1 MASQK
6 NEQWIY
12 ARKPE
17 GQVTAAHFDRVEANM
32 PEPGEDQVLVKT
44 TLLSLDPASRA
55 WMAGRTYRAML
66 EPGEVMAG
74 WGLGEVVKSNSEK
87 FAPGDLVSGEYGWQR
102 YAVLPAR
109 ALTKHDRRQ
118 KPEHILGVLGVTG
131 LTAYFGMLDVG
142 RPRPGETVLVSAAG
156 GAVGS
161 IAGQIAKIAGCRV
174 VGTAGGAEK
183 CRWLVDDL
191 GFDAAIDYKAGGLPQ
206 EIRKACPA
214 GIDVYFD
221 NTGGDVLSVAL
232 ARMNLWGRV
241 VCCGNVSQYNAVAP
255 SGGPAGVPGFL
266 VTKRIRMEGFV
277 VMDFYQRRAQAEAA
291 LAGWVEEGKLKAP
304 VDIVEGFANM
314 PAALEGLF
322 AGKNKGKLMVR
333 V

>member
-1 MASQK
+1 MARWRLALSVRPHCILRHGIAAGNAAILSQHRERTAMTK
-6 NEQWIY
+6 NAQWIY

-17 GQVTAAHFDRVEANM
+17 GAVTAQHFEAAESAM
-32 PEPGEDQVLVKT
+32 PEPGEGEVLVRT
-44 TLLSLDPASRA
+44 TYLSLDPASRA
-55 WMAGRTYRAML
+55 WMAGRTYRSML

-74 WGLGEVVKSNSEK
+74 WGLGEVVKSNDEK

-102 YAVLPAR
+102 YAALPAR
-109 ALTKHDRRQ
+109 ALTKHDRRH
-118 KPEHILGVLGVTG
+118 KPEHILGVLGITG

-142 RPRPGETVLVSAAG
+142 RPRPGETVLVSTAA

-174 VGTAGGAEK
+174 VGTTGGAEK
-183 CRWLVDDL
+183 CAWLTNEL
-191 GFDAAIDYKAGGLPQ
+191 GFDAAIDYRQGGIARQLKT
-206 EIRKACPA
+206 ICPE

-221 NTGGDVLSVAL
+221 NTGGEVLEAAL

-241 VCCGNVSQYNAVAP
+241 ACCGNVSQYDGTTPA
-255 SGGPAGVPGFL
+255 GGPMGVPGFL

-291 LAGWVEEGKLKAP
+291 LAGWLEE
-304 VDIVEGFANM
+304 
-314 PAALEGLF
+314 
-322 AGKNKGKLMVR
+322 
-333 V
+333 

>member
-1 MASQK
+1 MAK
-6 NEQWIY
+6 NAQWIY
-12 ARKPE
+12 ASKPE
-17 GQVTAAHFDRVEANM
+17 GQVTAEHFRRVDADM
-32 PEPGEDQVLVKT
+32 PVPGDGDVLVKT

-55 WMAGRTYRAML
+55 WMAGRTYRPML

-74 WGLGEVVKSNSEK
+74 WGLGEVVQSNSEK

-109 ALTKHDRRQ
+109 ALTKHDKHA
-118 KPEHILGVLGVTG
+118 KPEHLLGVLGITG

-142 RPRPGETVLVSAAG
+142 RPRPGETVLVSTAA

-174 VGTAGGAEK
+174 VGTTSSAEK
-183 CRWLVDDL
+183 CAWIVDEL
-191 GFDAAIDYKAGGLPQ
+191 GFDAAVDYKAPGLAQ
-206 EIRKACPA
+206 EIRKACPN

-221 NTGGDVLSVAL
+221 NTGGEVLAIAL

-241 VCCGNVSQYNAVAP
+241 ACCGNVSQYNATQA

-266 VTKRIRMEGFV
+266 VTKRIRMEGFI
-277 VMDFYQRRAQAEAA
+277 VMDFYQRRAHAEAQ
-291 LAGWVEEGKLKAP
+291 LARWLEEGKLKAP
-304 VDIVEGFANM
+304 VDVVEGFESM
-314 PAALEGLF
+314 PKALEGLF

>member
-1 MASQK
+1 MAK
-6 NEQWIY
+6 NKQWIY

-17 GQVTAAHFDRVEANM
+17 GQVAAAHFAPGETDM
-32 PEPGEDQVLVKT
+32 PEPGEGEVLVKT

-55 WMAGRTYRAML
+55 WMAGRTYRSML

-87 FAPGDLVSGEYGWQR
+87 FAKGDLVSGEYGWQQ
-102 YAVLPAR
+102 YASLPAR
-109 ALTKHDRRQ
+109 ALTKHDPRQ
-118 KPEHILGVLGVTG
+118 KPEHILGVLGITG

-174 VGTAGGAEK
+174 VGTAGGMEK
-183 CRWLVDDL
+183 CRWLTDEL
-191 GFDAAIDYKAGGLPQ
+191 GFDAAVDYKAGGLSH
-206 EIRKACPA
+206 EIRKVCPD

-241 VCCGNVSQYNAVAP
+241 VCCGNVSQYNATTP

-291 LAGWVEEGKLKAP
+291 LSGWVEQGKLKAP
-304 VDIVEGFANM
+304 VDIVEGFENM

>member
-1 MASQK
+1 MAK
-6 NEQWIY
+6 NAQWIY

-17 GQVTAAHFDRVEANM
+17 GAVTAAHFAPAENDIAQ
-32 PEPGEDQVLVKT
+32 PGEGEVLVRT

-55 WMAGRTYRAML
+55 WMAGRTYRSML

-74 WGLGEVVKSNSEK
+74 WGLGEVVQSNDAK

-109 ALTKHDRRQ
+109 ALTKHDKRL
-118 KPEHILGVLGVTG
+118 KPEHILGVLGITG

-142 RPRPGETVLVSAAG
+142 RPRPGETVLVSAAA

-174 VGTAGGAEK
+174 VGSTSSAEK
-183 CRWLVDDL
+183 CRWIVDEL
-191 GFDAAIDYKAGGLPQ
+191 GFDAAVDYKSGTLMQ
-206 EIRKACPA
+206 DVRKACPD

-221 NTGGDVLSVAL
+221 NTGGDMLTVAL
-232 ARMNLWGRV
+232 SRMNMWGRV
-241 VCCGNVSQYNAVAP
+241 SCCGVVSQYNAVTPAP
-255 SGGPAGVPGFL
+255 GPAGVPGFL

-291 LAGWVEEGKLKAP
+291 LAGWVEQGKLKAP
-304 VDIVEGFANM
+304 VEIVEGFENM
-314 PAALEGLF
+314 PKALEGLF
-322 AGKNKGKLMVR
+322 AGQNKGKLMVR

>member
-1 MASQK
+1 MPQTK
-6 NEQWIY
+6 NKQWIY

-17 GQVTAAHFDRVEANM
+17 GQVTAAHFDSAESEI
-32 PEPGEDQVLVKT
+32 PELQDGEVLVRT

-55 WMAGRTYRAML
+55 WMAGRTYRSML

-74 WGLGEVVKSNSEK
+74 WGLGEVVKSNAEK
-87 FAPGDLVSGEYGWQR
+87 FSTGDLVSGEFGWQK
-102 YAVLPAR
+102 YAVQPAR
-109 ALTKHDRRQ
+109 ALTKHDRRH
-118 KPEHILGVLGVTG
+118 KPEHIIGVLGITG

-142 RPRPGETVLVSAAG
+142 RPRPGETVLVSAAA

-174 VGTAGGAEK
+174 VGTTGGAEK
-183 CRWLVDDL
+183 CRWLVDEL
-191 GFDAAIDYKAGGLPQ
+191 GFDAAIDYKAGGLAH
-206 EIRKACPA
+206 EIRKACPD

-221 NTGGDVLSVAL
+221 NTGGDVLAVAL

-241 VCCGNVSQYNAVAP
+241 ACCGNVSQYNAAAP

-291 LAGWVEEGKLKAP
+291 LGAWVEAGTLKAP
-304 VDIVEGFANM
+304 VDIVEGFDKM
-314 PAALEGLF
+314 PVALEGLF

>member
-1 MASQK
+1 MTK
-6 NEQWIY
+6 NQQWIY
-12 ARKPE
+12 ARKPD
-17 GQVTAAHFDRVEANM
+17 GAVTAAHFDSADSDM
-32 PEPGEDQVLVKT
+32 PQPGEGEVLVKT

-66 EPGEVMAG
+66 QPGEVMAG
-74 WGLGEVVKSNSEK
+74 WGLGEVIKSNDPK
-87 FAPGDLVSGEYGWQR
+87 FAAGDLVSGEYGWQQF
-102 YAVLPAR
+102 AALPAR
-109 ALTKHDRRQ
+109 ALTKHDRRH
-118 KPEHILGVLGVTG
+118 KPEHILGVFGITG

-142 RPRPGETVLVSAAG
+142 RPRPGETVLVSGAA

-161 IAGQIAKIAGCRV
+161 IAAQIAKIAGCRV
-174 VGTAGGAEK
+174 VGTTKGAEK
-183 CRWLVDDL
+183 CKWLVDDL
-191 GFDAAIDYKAGGLPQ
+191 GFDAAVDYTAPDLNA

-241 VCCGNVSQYNAVAP
+241 ACCGNISQYNSAAP
-255 SGGPAGVPGFL
+255 MGGPAGVPGFL

-277 VMDFYQRRAQAEAA
+277 VMDFYARRQQAETA
-291 LAGWVEEGKLKAP
+291 LAQWVEAGKIKAP
-304 VDIVEGFANM
+304 VDVVEGFENM
-314 PAALEGLF
+314 PKALEGLF

>member
-1 MASQK
+1 MTK
-6 NEQWIY
+6 NAQWIY
-12 ARKPE
+12 ASKPE
-17 GQVTAAHFDRVEANM
+17 GAVTAAHFVPAESDI
-32 PEPGEDQVLVKT
+32 PQPGEGEVLVRT

-55 WMAGRTYRAML
+55 WMAGRTYRPML

-74 WGLGEVVKSNSEK
+74 WGLGEVVKSNDEK

-102 YAVLPAR
+102 YALLPAR
-109 ALTKHDRRQ
+109 ALTKHDKRIA
-118 KPEHILGVLGVTG
+118 PEHILGVLGITG
-131 LTAYFGMLDVG
+131 LTAYFGLLDIG
-142 RPRPGETVLVSAAG
+142 RPRPGETVLVSAAA

-174 VGTAGGAEK
+174 VGTTGGAEK
-183 CRWLVDDL
+183 CAWLVDEL
-191 GFDAAIDYKAGGLPQ
+191 GFDAAVDYKAPGLAQ
-206 EIRKACPA
+206 EIRKACPN
-214 GIDVYFD
+214 GVDVYFD
-221 NTGGDVLSVAL
+221 NTGGEVLSIAL

-241 VCCGNVSQYNAVAP
+241 VCCGNVSQYNATAP
-255 SGGPAGVPGFL
+255 QGGPAGVPGFL

-291 LAGWVEEGKLKAP
+291 LAGWVAEGKLKAP
-304 VDIVEGFANM
+304 VEVVEGFENM
-314 PAALEGLF
+314 PKALEGLF

>member
-1 MASQK
+1 MAK
-6 NEQWIY
+6 NAQWIY

-17 GQVTAAHFDRVEANM
+17 GAVTAAHFAPAESDI
-32 PEPGEDQVLVKT
+32 PQPGEGEVLVRT

-74 WGLGEVVKSNSEK
+74 WGLGEVVQSNDEK

-109 ALTKHDRRQ
+109 ALTKHDKRL
-118 KPEHILGVLGVTG
+118 KPEHILGVLGITG
-131 LTAYFGMLDVG
+131 LTAYFGLLDVG
-142 RPRPGETVLVSAAG
+142 RPRPGETVLVSAAA

-161 IAGQIAKIAGCRV
+161 IAGQIAKISGCRV
-174 VGTAGGAEK
+174 VGSTSSAEK
-183 CRWLVDDL
+183 CKWIVDEL
-191 GFDAAIDYKAGGLPQ
+191 GFDAAVDYKSGNLMQ
-206 EIRKACPA
+206 DVRNACPN
-214 GIDVYFD
+214 GVDVYFD
-221 NTGGDVLSVAL
+221 NTGGEMLGVAL
-232 ARMNLWGRV
+232 SRMNMWGRV
-241 VCCGNVSQYNAVAP
+241 SCCGVVSQYNAVTPAA
-255 SGGPAGVPGFL
+255 GPAGVPGFL

-291 LAGWVEEGKLKAP
+291 LTGWVEQGKLKAP
-304 VDIVEGFANM
+304 VDIVEGFENM
-314 PAALEGLF
+314 PKALEGLF
-322 AGKNKGKLMVR
+322 AGKNKGKLVVR

>member
-1 MASQK
+1 MAK
-6 NEQWIY
+6 NAQWIY

-17 GQVTAAHFDRVEANM
+17 GAVTAAHFAPADSDIAQ
-32 PEPGEDQVLVKT
+32 PGEGEVLVRT

-74 WGLGEVVKSNSEK
+74 WGLGEVVQSNDAK

-109 ALTKHDRRQ
+109 ALTKHDKRQ
-118 KPEHILGVLGVTG
+118 KPEHILGVLGITG
-131 LTAYFGMLDVG
+131 LTAYFGMLDIG
-142 RPRPGETVLVSAAG
+142 RPRPGETVLVSAAA

-174 VGTAGGAEK
+174 VGSTSSAEK
-183 CRWLVDDL
+183 CKWIVDVL
-191 GFDAAIDYKAGGLPQ
+191 GFDAAVDYKSGSLMQDVRA
-206 EIRKACPA
+206 ACPN

-221 NTGGDVLSVAL
+221 NTGGDMLTVAL
-232 ARMNLWGRV
+232 SRMNMWGRV
-241 VCCGNVSQYNAVAP
+241 SCCGVVSQYNAMTPAA
-255 SGGPAGVPGFL
+255 GPAGVPGFL

-291 LAGWVEEGKLKAP
+291 LAGWVEQGRLKAP
-304 VDIVEGFANM
+304 VEIVEGFENM
-314 PAALEGLF
+314 PKALEGLF
-322 AGKNKGKLMVR
+322 AGQNKGKLMVR